1 LVSIV
6 TRIATVGL
14 AADIAA
20 RLFSV
25 VFLRAGLSHAAALIA
40 TLNSKNLVPVIAG
53 QVLLS
58 ADHIE

>member
-1 LVSIV
+1 
-6 TRIATVGL
+6 L